1 MLFSCHC
8 SSNLKD
14 FVQPLE
20 FFSAKLAALA
30 HDINHK
36 GVNNLY
42 KIKKKANK
50 ALLYCEHAVLE
61 NMHASTYFRILT
73 TNPDIDISKFLQPD

>member
-1 MLFSCHC
+1 M
-8 SSNLKD
+8 D
-14 FVQPLE
+14 PLE

-42 KIKKKANK
+42 KVNKRSEK
-50 ALLYCEHAVLE
+50 AL
-61 NMHASTYFRILT
+61 
-73 TNPDIDISKFLQPD
+73 